1 MRTLADQIEQYLKKR
16 LLESPEGVVEIQR
29 QELAMHFAC
38 VPSQIN
44 YVLSTRFTLTQ
55 GYWVESRRGG
65 GGYVRIA
72 RIPLDL
78 RRLAEALEDRPLSPQ
93 AADGIIARIEEEG
106 KISRREA
113 ALMRAVV
120 NGGVMEMDPSSRDF
134 WRSRL
139 LRAMLLAI
147 LREDF

>member
-65 GGYVRIA
+65 GGYVRIV

-78 RRLAEALEDRPLSPQ
+78 RRLAEVLEDRPLTPQ
-93 AADGIIARIEEEG
+93 AAEGIIARIEEEG

-120 NGGVMEMDPSSRDF
+120 NGGVMEMDPSSRNF